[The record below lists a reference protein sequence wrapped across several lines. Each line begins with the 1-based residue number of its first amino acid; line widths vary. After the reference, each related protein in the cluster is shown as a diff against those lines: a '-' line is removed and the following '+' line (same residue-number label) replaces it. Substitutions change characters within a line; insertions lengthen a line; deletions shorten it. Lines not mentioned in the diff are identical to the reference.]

1 MLDPKEIMN
10 WLSRKV
16 KQMRRSRIK
25 TLAALV
31 SAAMRR
37 RGSGVLAL
45 GRALAGR
52 VSAKH
57 CIKRVW
63 RFLRNDQVELGAVH
77 SALLGQMLPPKGFP
91 LIVLMDWTEIPP
103 VQTLTLSVAR
113 DGRSAPFY
121 SKTLAKKCGSGS
133 MNGAESQALAFLSCV
148 VARRREV
155 IVVADRGFGY
165 RRLVEECERLGLR
178 YLFRTINCFTAYSER
193 GAHCFLSELGLREGD
208 GPKCWGRTTL
218 GSVSPFTTR
227 LVTAWQRG
235 SEGPWYLITNAGL
248 SASAA
253 VGLYRRRMWIEAMFR
268 DLKNPRL
275 GLGIAAVRLSEPSR
289 HDRHFLII
297 FLAYCFLMAFGA
309 VAEARNLHSGLK
321 ANTTKQRV
329 LSLAT
334 TGFHFIRSMRC
345 SLSKAIKYLMPA
357 PT

>member
-1 MLDPKEIMN
+1 MLDPKEIIT

-37 RGSGVLAL
+37 LGSGVPAL
-45 GRALAGR
+45 GRALPGL

-63 RFLRNDQVELGAVH
+63 RFLRNNQVELDAVH
-77 SALLGQMLPPKGFP
+77 SALLRQLLPAKGFP
-91 LIVLMDWTEIPP
+91 LIVLMDWTEFPP
-103 VQTLTLSVAR
+103 MQTLTLSVAH
-113 DGRSAPFY
+113 DGRAVPFY
-121 SKTLAKKCGSGS
+121 SKTLPKKCGEGR
-133 MNGAESQALAFLSCV
+133 MNDAESRALAFLSCV
-148 VARRREV
+148 EARRTEV
-155 IVVADRGFGY
+155 IVLADRGFGY
-165 RRLVEECERLGLR
+165 KRLVEECERLGLC
-178 YLFRTINCFTAYSER
+178 YLFRTIKGFLAYSER

-208 GPKCWGRTTL
+208 GPKCWGKTTL
-218 GSVSPFTTR
+218 GSVYPFTTR
-227 LVTAWQRG
+227 LITVWRRG

-248 SASAA
+248 SASAT

-275 GLGIAAVRLSEPSR
+275 GLGADAVLLSEPAR
-289 HDRHFLII
+289 HDRHFLVI
-297 FLAYCFLMAFGA
+297 FLAYYFLMAFGA
-309 VAEARNLHSGLK
+309 VAESRNLDRGLK
-321 ANTTKQRV
+321 ADTTKKRV

-334 TGFHFIRSMRC
+334 IGFHCIGSMRC